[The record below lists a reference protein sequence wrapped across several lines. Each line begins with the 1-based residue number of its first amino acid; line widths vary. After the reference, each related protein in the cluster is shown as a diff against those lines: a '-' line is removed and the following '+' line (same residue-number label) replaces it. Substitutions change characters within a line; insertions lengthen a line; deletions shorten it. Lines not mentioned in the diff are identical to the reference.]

1 MNTVGLHV
9 QIRTYALYLMTE
21 SHREQRGQSDSET
34 FFFLFQLK
42 IYFSPNKKFNFGP

>member
-9 QIRTYALYLMTE
+9 QIKTYALYLMTE

-34 FFFLFQLK
+34 FFFISTKNLF
-42 IYFSPNKKFNFGP
+42 FP